1 MANIRVTH
9 GKLQVLLA
17 QSRDTDEPIR
27 VTHGKLQILGESEAR
42 HKILFY
48 GSAVATGYLTDIIGQ
63 LNKFSYDGVGRDD
76 ATLAT
81 DTDWADFDAVVGHM
95 LTSGKGDDL
104 RAKAETEG
112 VPYGFYMGNAV
123 SIEAM
128 LTGTIETGGIGSTND
143 IEIVDNSHVI
153 TSPFSSLE
161 VIEWST
167 VGPNQ
172 LFGLNDGQSW
182 AGQALGRPLGSGW
195 VAGQHTLIAIAP
207 GTDDLDTPAVPTTQ
221 RCLLYGWDWNATYAL
236 TADGKVL
243 FERMWKWLTGELV
256 SPPAQPTITATVE
269 SQTQVTLEGS
279 VYLSGQGGPH
289 IASQWQVTL
298 DTDLT
303 FLTPVY
309 DSGEDTSFLT
319 VKILYDLIAD
329 TDYIA
334 RVRYLEDAD
343 PDDVWSAWSDHDAF
357 SMDAAPDTPTI
368 SHLSSAADRAAF
380 EGSAFNSSDFDRIHA
395 ATEWQLTLAADT
407 GFATPLET
415 QLVTFGDLLTF
426 NFSGLNLWANQYIAR
441 VRYQDD
447 KGGWSLWSAA
457 SSATGIIADGQFYT
471 AFAERPVGI
480 DIADDVLADWDEMVD
495 GDQSVWP
502 IEVKPDAVCEV
513 VSHRSSE
520 GGTAEAVD
528 PIFWQGFQQVDEQI
542 VWARIQFEYEGG
554 GEYPCGSGVRSP
566 KGLICRTNHGL
577 LQTADMENDLFDVYN
592 DGSGSVWS
600 RQPEGGPNGEPT
612 IRVVMPPG
620 KYGCEYPYIDS
631 HAPDSGVG
639 IGWASAGVRPAGQW
653 AQFKSRS
660 IVLCGTQT
668 YAYLAAWPAHRFCL
682 QTPDHAPG
690 IIGGE
695 RVLADTWPD
704 GYTGDV
710 YRFCTLYLNW
720 YRSRLLGLFDGEGV
734 GETVGSQQWAIS
746 RDNWAQHKVGWD
758 TGFQHYSYS
767 FGGLTQVPPS
777 KALMSDTH
785 AYTGRVGFSV
795 FRCAQYDPGPPQID
809 VLDWFICSANTVTF
823 TGLPNNWRINI
834 GTDTIAPL
842 NWGWVDG
849 SPDGSPVV
857 FDFDTKGWPAD
868 LFRLYNPAG
877 KLIEEWY
884 VPDGIWGGDTY
895 NINAGGLGVGP
906 IGGAAV
912 RLGP

>member
-48 GSAVATGYLTDIIGQ
+48 GSAVATGYLTDIIGK
-63 LNKFSYDGVGRDD
+63 LNEFNYDGVARDD

-143 IEIVDNSHVI
+143 MEIVDNSHVI

-161 VIEWST
+161 VVEWST

-269 SQTQVTLEGS
+269 SQTQVTLDGTPF
-279 VYLSGQGGPH
+279 LSGQGGPH
-289 IASQWQVTL
+289 LASQWQVAL
-298 DTDLT
+298 VADTT
-303 FLTPVY
+303 FSSPVY
-309 DSGEDTSFLT
+309 DSGQDSNYLVSKEVYNL
-319 VKILYDLIAD
+319 LAD
-329 TDYIA
+329 VQYIC
-334 RVRYLEDAD
+334 RLRYLEDAD
-343 PDDVWSAWSDHDAF
+343 PDDVWSEWSDTQTF
-357 SMDAAPDTPTI
+357 TMDAAPDTPTI

-380 EGSAFNSSDFDRIHA
+380 QSTAFNSSDGDRTHA
-395 ATEWQLTLAADT
+395 ASEWQLTLAADT
-407 GFATPLET
+407 GFATPLQT

-426 NFSGLNLWANQYIAR
+426 NFSGLDLWVNQYIAR
-441 VRYQDD
+441 VRHADD
-447 KGGWSLWSAA
+447 KGGWSAWSAA
-457 SSATGIIADGQFYT
+457 SSATGIIADGQWYT

-502 IEVKPDAVCEV
+502 IEIKTDAVCEV

-542 VWARIQFEYEGG
+542 VWARLQFEYEGG
-554 GEYPCGSGVRSP
+554 GEYPCGSGVRSD
-566 KGLICRTNHGL
+566 KGLICRTNLGL
-577 LQTADMENDLFDVYN
+577 LETADIENDIWEFRTAGGAHTWPVVQDA
-592 DGSGSVWS
+592 
-600 RQPEGGPNGEPT
+600 GPNGEPSR
-612 IRVVMPPG
+612 RVAYTMPLLEGQWPCG
-620 KYGCEYPYIDS
+620 YIGPFQIPPAELPTA
-631 HAPDSGVG
+631 HLVWRTG
-639 IGWASAGVRPAGQW
+639 GVRPAGEW
-653 AQFKSRS
+653 AQ
-660 IVLCGTQT
+660 I
-668 YAYLAAWPAHRFCL
+668 LARADSDDCPTMVNLNGWGGIMFVQRDDPPYDEYMAGL
-682 QTPDHAPG
+682 TPRP
-690 IIGGE
+690 
-695 RVLADTWPD
+695 
-704 GYTGDV
+704 
-710 YRFCTLYLNW
+710 CMLYLDWFQNRIMHLNRTSIITW
-720 YRSRLLGLFDGEGV
+720 TDYGV
-734 GETVGSQQWAIS
+734 QGPFEWPVHRGRWNYQKAHWSPELY
-746 RDNWAQHKVGWD
+746 
-758 TGFQHYSYS
+758 HYSYADEGRS
-767 FGGLTQVPPS
+767 GAGKILEMPTEPENPH
-777 KALMSDTH
+777 DWTE
-785 AYTGRVGFSV
+785 GRVGFV
-795 FRCAQYDPGPPQID
+795 VDRCNQYHGSDTVID
-809 VLDWFICSANTVTF
+809 FVDLRICSGNTVTF
-823 TGLPNNWRINI
+823 TNLPENWRIQI
-834 GTDTIAPL
+834 TTGEYDRHQVWLEGVP
-842 NWGWVDG
+842 GGED
-849 SPDGSPVV
+849 VV
-857 FDFDTKGWPAD
+857 FDFRNDAWPAD
-868 LFRLYNPAG
+868 SIHLYNPSG
-877 KLIEEWY
+877 KLIERWD
-884 VPDGIWGGDTY
+884 VPDGMWGGDTY
-895 NINAGGLGVGP
+895 NISAGGLGVGP